1 MTFTWLNIYVEP
13 NAFNISKKWISLYK
27 TRKITIERQWFW
39 TCVNIK
45 EKWDN
50 VLKKI
55 EYSILIGLGY
65 IGNLKK
71 KSESNQEQHHKT
83 LAKLGSCFFTLVYKF
98 DNIAI

>member
-1 MTFTWLNIYVEP
+1 MRRCF
-13 NAFNISKKWISLYK
+13 
-27 TRKITIERQWFW
+27 
-39 TCVNIK
+39 
-45 EKWDN
+45 
-50 VLKKI
+50 KKI

-65 IGNLKK
+65 IGHLEK